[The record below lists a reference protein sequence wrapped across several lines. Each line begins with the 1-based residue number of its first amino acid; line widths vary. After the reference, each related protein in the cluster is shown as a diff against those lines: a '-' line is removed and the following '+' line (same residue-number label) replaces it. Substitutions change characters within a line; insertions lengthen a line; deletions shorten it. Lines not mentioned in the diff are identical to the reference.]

1 MTRNPEIKNTP
12 VWFLPNIW
20 RLGWVS
26 VFLAQRYFWMLQNTS
41 ITAFTVSEL
50 LRENQQGV
58 KLPPPPPSPSRLG
71 LISAHIRTTFS
82 AKVIVH
88 KLWLSNIVNKKLKQG
103 LEKESLITDEKD
115 LPSICCLFKSRVA
128 T

>member
-1 MTRNPEIKNTP
+1 
-12 VWFLPNIW
+12 
-20 RLGWVS
+20 
-26 VFLAQRYFWMLQNTS
+26 MLQNTS

-50 LRENQQGV
+50 LRENQQG
-58 KLPPPPPSPSRLG
+58 
-71 LISAHIRTTFS
+71 AHIRTTFS

>member
-1 MTRNPEIKNTP
+1 MKGKPR
-12 VWFLPNIW
+12 
-20 RLGWVS
+20 
-26 VFLAQRYFWMLQNTS
+26 
-41 ITAFTVSEL
+41 
-50 LRENQQGV
+50 GV
-58 KLPPPPPSPSRLG
+58 KLPPSPPRLG
-71 LISAHIRTTFS
+71 LISVHMRTTFS
-82 AKVIVH
+82 AKVMVH

>member
-1 MTRNPEIKNTP
+1 
-12 VWFLPNIW
+12 
-20 RLGWVS
+20 
-26 VFLAQRYFWMLQNTS
+26 MLQNTS

-58 KLPPPPPSPSRLG
+58 KLPPPLSPSRLG
-71 LISAHIRTTFS
+71 LISTHIRTTFS